1 MDQRRGKGLGM
12 KMNFDNFQIQKLI
25 SQILKAQK
33 KKDEKDGVIFLVF
46 FYLPKLWSL
55 NYPK

>member
-46 FYLPKLWSL
+46 FTFLSYGP
-55 NYPK
+55 